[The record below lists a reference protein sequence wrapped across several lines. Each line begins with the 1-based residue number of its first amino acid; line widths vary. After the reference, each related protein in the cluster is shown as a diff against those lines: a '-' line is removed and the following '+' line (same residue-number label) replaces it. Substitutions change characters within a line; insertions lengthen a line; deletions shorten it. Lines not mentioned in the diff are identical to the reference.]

1 MANRTIETTGL
12 HDKVVREIKKF
23 LNQRDFDIYL
33 NPGQEKNAGIGD
45 NYPDVV
51 MATKGTRQVK
61 FILEIE
67 TTDSVTKEEVEGQ
80 WKKYADE
87 INATF
92 YIVVPESSA
101 FKAKQL
107 CQQAGVN
114 ARFATYNVDLT
125 GKISF
130 CFK

>member
-1 MANRTIETTGL
+1 MANRTIDTTGL
-12 HDKVVREIKKF
+12 HDRVIREIRNV

-51 MATKGTRQVK
+51 MATKGTRQVQ

-67 TTDSVTKEEVEGQ
+67 TTDSVTKEEAEGQ
-80 WKKYADE
+80 WKKYAKE

-101 FKAKQL
+101 LKAKQL

-114 ARFATYNVDLT
+114 ARFATYDMDLT

-130 CFK
+130 RFK

>member
-1 MANRTIETTGL
+1 MANRTTETTEL
-12 HDKVVREIKKF
+12 HDKVIREMRNV
-23 LNQRDFDIYL
+23 LNQRDYDIHI

-51 MATKGTRQVK
+51 MAIKGTRQVK
-61 FILEIE
+61 FILEVE
-67 TTDSVTKEEVEGQ
+67 TSDSVTKEEAEGQ
-80 WKKYADE
+80 WKKYANE

-92 YIVVPESSA
+92 YIVVPESVA

-114 ARFATYNVDLT
+114 ARFATYNVDSM

-130 CFK
+130 KFK